1 MARRKLTIQE
11 AQERFD
17 TITEGAVLYSKD
29 RAKHIVFSR
38 KTDEWRMAY
47 TENKTRAHSQ
57 LPKHWFV
64 SKHGEIVT
72 VANREIQCINPSLSD
87 PHNPSMSYLITG
99 FDVAGVGHY
108 TGGVHQI
115 VALVW
120 DAPMIGDSE
129 EKLNALGLWA
139 FGREIGSLQA
149 HHRNFNRQDN
159 YYKNLEINVR
169 IVHEEEDAGDFG
181 AVIKYLSELSPEEAY
196 IIVDGSESYDRKTGK
211 AIDGTRYVSINN
223 LTEADLAVVQSHIIL
238 HPVEVDKKAV
248 EKAKTE
254 IISVNI

>member
-1 MARRKLTIQE
+1 MSRKRITVEEAWTRFNTIE
-11 AQERFD
+11 
-17 TITEGAVLYSKD
+17 EGAVLYSKD
-29 RAKHIVFSR
+29 RVKHIVFSR
-38 KTDEWRMAY
+38 ETEEWRMAY
-47 TENKTRAHSQ
+47 TEGKTKAHSQ

-72 VANREIQCINPSLSD
+72 VAGREIKCINPSESN
-87 PHNPSMSYLITG
+87 PSNPSMSYLITG
-99 FDVAGVGHY
+99 FDVEGGGHF

-149 HHRNFNRQDN
+149 HHRNFNRKDN
-159 YYKNLEINVR
+159 YYTNLEINVR

-181 AVIKYLSELSPEEAY
+181 AVIKNLSELSPDKPY

-211 AIDGTRYVSINN
+211 AIDGKRYVSITN
-223 LTEADLAVVQSHIIL
+223 LTEADLKVLQSHIIAC
-238 HPVEVDKKAV
+238 PVEVGEAIV

-254 IISVNI
+254 IVSVNI

>member
-1 MARRKLTIQE
+1 MARRKLSIQE

-17 TITEGAVLYSKD
+17 TIPEGAVLYSKD

-87 PHNPSMSYLITG
+87 PQNPSMSYLITG
-99 FDVAGVGHY
+99 FDVEGVGHF

-149 HHRNFNRQDN
+149 HHRNFSRQDN

-196 IIVDGSESYDRKTGK
+196 IIVDGSETYDRSTGQS
-211 AIDGTRYVSINN
+211 IDSARYVSIST
-223 LTEADLAVVQSHIIL
+223 LSEDDLQTLQRHVIAC
-238 HPVEVDKKAV
+238 PVEVDKSIV
-248 EKAKTE
+248 ENAKKE
-254 IISVNI
+254 IVSVSV